1 MSKKIEELLNMSESD
16 TISEDDEITSVPQ
29 VTEEETGL
37 DFAKLQE
44 TLDTADKIDQALPA
58 VKDLELLDRDMDEY
72 ANKAMEAFKDLMDLG
87 NNVEDRHAAG
97 IFDVAKNMM
106 SNAIT
111 AKQSKLDK
119 KLKMIDM
126 QMKKRKLDLEEKK
139 VEMQIAK
146 MKEKDD
152 DFDGIDGE
160 GSLFDRSDLIN
171 DIMNKMK
178 ENDK

>member
-1 MSKKIEELLNMSESD
+1 MSKKIEELFNMSEEETD
-16 TISEDDEITSVPQ
+16 NNSVPQ
-29 VTEEETGL
+29 VKDDEMGL
-37 DFAKLQE
+37 DLSKLQE

-72 ANKAMEAFKDLMDLG
+72 ANTAMEAFKDLMDLG

-97 IFDVAKNMM
+97 VFEVAKNMM

-111 AKQSKLDK
+111 AKQAKLDK

-139 VEMQIAK
+139 VELQIAK
-146 MKEKDD
+146 MQEKEDG
-152 DFDGIDGE
+152 FEGIDGTAE
-160 GSLFDRSDLIN
+160 VFDRSSLIN
-171 DIMNKMK
+171 DIVNKINK
-178 ENDK
+178 NDK